1 MTQQENFRNLLIAV
15 VIMIGVA
22 IMHCKGSV
30 KSGAHSD
37 GPVLLVQAGCG
48 FCKQAKKY
56 IEEKKLKVPMREA
69 TSSDFDKYKIR
80 GVPALILSPSEKVV
94 GWGDE
99 MKQAL
104 DKFK

>member
-1 MTQQENFRNLLIAV
+1 
-15 VIMIGVA
+15 
-22 IMHCKGSV
+22 
-30 KSGAHSD
+30 
-37 GPVLLVQAGCG
+37 
-48 FCKQAKKY
+48 
-56 IEEKKLKVPMREA
+56 MREA